1 MKNGN
6 YLNQRLQTLN
16 IQDQDNQCQGFQTFT
31 SYHYRI
37 LKDEYYNLTNQ
48 EKERLYKSPFDN
60 ILFTY
65 SDILGERIFYK
76 AKGVKWTKTVERI
89 RYHEQNRWDNWDEES
104 QQFKRSPKY
113 HTAKGG
119 KIAAFFN
126 GIYTYY
132 IKPLQ
137 EQGLTQ
143 EQIIQKLQPTFQKIV
158 ITEGEFK
165 AFKGC
170 QQQIPTIGISGIHNS
185 VNAIKQMKHVN
196 QVQYNFTTDAYFL
209 IELREFFTLFKVR
222 EVVFLMDQ
230 DAFDNEAHDLRAK
243 SFFAAIRN
251 AYYASRNANLH
262 LRFAY
267 ILPNAP
273 GKGLDD
279 LLVAGDAVAIKK
291 ELFESELPPT
301 PSWQEGE
308 SSPNKKFSNERSR
321 SPNQPSSFGDDSPLP
336 LGEGS
341 GERSSSQVKYIHQ
354 IPINNYEALEK
365 LNYAFAQSTQSPPHF
380 FATDKQIIQAPEGTK
395 LSEVIGVG
403 ETYNKIL
410 EAPTGSGKTF
420 LVATCPDWKIIVCP
434 TISLCENVATEY
446 NAYQFDGKDLP
457 AFEKF
462 MQHFEVWTIVF
473 QFLETISAPLRLSVQ
488 SSQHPAKK
496 KNSASLRHSAQ
507 SRQHPAKN
515 SQFSILNSQFISV
528 TYKSFRKLTAYL
540 TQHTHRFRVFIDESQ
555 NFTTSTNPS
564 YLLKELREVI
574 ALSTAYQ
581 STTLLTGTY
590 LPAFHSTIAQL
601 PILKV
606 QIPKP
611 TKTAH
616 LLACNDTLRAAA
628 QLAQQSIKEG
638 RFPMILFNSKN
649 EAGKLGTLKSY
660 LKEQEI
666 AYFNANTK
674 TDSDW
679 QAITKNGKIATNYQG
694 MCVTSVLK
702 EGNNIYNEY
711 DFDIILIGSFHS
723 AEIEQFC
730 NRPRQPKS
738 VRLYK
743 LISDKAQ
750 TSDNKRS
757 IYSIATN
764 LLYKAIATAQQLNRK
779 DDQLPIDVLEREFT
793 ARQLI
798 AALPIQLDENG
809 RCQIDELRLSNQA
822 FQIDRIQENRNPEL
836 LRRRLAQYHI
846 HLSDR
851 QLYEVEKDKEI
862 AAESKEA
869 RRLAQQQKEETF
881 DNLYQTLQNKEIYT
895 HASHQLTHHTKQ
907 LNDVE
912 KNIYQRIQSVTTLIT
927 DKQQVLGM
935 LAEARL
941 SGAKFTLLRRQYII
955 HCLQADTNYLESQRP
970 FSQLL
975 QDIQAA
981 FPLGERLTAKDIK
994 TKLLIALHKDNSI
1007 DTTRIQQD
1015 TSNRKAIKVLKL
1027 FFDLEKIKGHR
1038 ERYYTVCG
1046 TYWAN
1051 NLNKIDDYVPQQLP
1065 LTKDGYP
1072 DFWAD
1077 IA

>member
-1 MKNGN
+1 MTNGN
-6 YLNQRLQTLN
+6 YLNQRLKNLN
-16 IQDQDNQCQGFQTFT
+16 ITQADNNCQGFQTFT

-37 LKDEYYNLTNQ
+37 LKDEYYNLTNK

-65 SDILGERIFYK
+65 SDIWGERIFYK

-89 RYHEQNRWDNWDEES
+89 RYHENNRFDKWNAEKGILE
-104 QQFKRSPKY
+104 RSAKY

-119 KIAAFFN
+119 KVAAFFN
-126 GIYTYY
+126 GIYAYY

-143 EQIIQKLQPTFQKIV
+143 EQIIQQLRPTFQKIV

-185 VNAIKQMKHVN
+185 VNAIKEMKVLN
-196 QVQYNFTTDAYFL
+196 QVEYNFTTDAHFL
-209 IELREFFTLFKVR
+209 LEIRDFLQIFQVQ
-222 EVVFLMDQ
+222 EVIFLMDQ
-230 DAFDNEAHDLRAK
+230 DAFDNEAHTNRAK
-243 SFFAAIRN
+243 SFFAAVRN
-251 AYYASRNANLH
+251 AYYASRNARINLS
-262 LRFAY
+262 FAY
-267 ILPNAP
+267 ILSNAP

-279 LLVAGDAVAIKK
+279 ILVAGNVASIK
-291 ELFESELPPT
+291 SELLENTSAPQLIKVQ
-301 PSWQEGE
+301 SL
-308 SSPNKKFSNERSR
+308 SS
-321 SPNQPSSFGDDSPLP
+321 
-336 LGEGS
+336 
-341 GERSSSQVKYIHQ
+341 
-354 IPINNYEALEK
+354 YEALEK
-365 LNYAFAQSTQSPPHF
+365 LNYAFAQSTQTEPYF
-380 FATDKQIIQAPEGTK
+380 FNTQKQVIQAPIGSK
-395 LSEVIGVG
+395 LSQVIRVG
-403 ETYNKIL
+403 ETYNKIV
-410 EAPTGSGKTF
+410 EAPTGSGKTY

-434 TISLCENVATEY
+434 TISLCKNVAAEY
-446 NAYQFDGKDLP
+446 NAYQFNGKDLL

-462 MQHFEVWTIVF
+462 MRNFEVWDIVF
-473 QFLETISAPLRLSVQ
+473 LFLKEISAPQRLSVPSNQ
-488 SSQHPAKK
+488 
-496 KNSASLRHSAQ
+496 RHKST
-507 SRQHPAKN
+507 
-515 SQFSILNSQFISV
+515 SQFSLLNSQFIAV

-540 TQHTHRFRVFIDESQ
+540 TQYTHRFRVFIDESQ
-555 NFTTSTNPS
+555 NFTTSTSPS

-574 ALSTAYQ
+574 ALSTAYK

-601 PILKV
+601 PILEV

-611 TKTAH
+611 SKKAH

-628 QLAQQSIKEG
+628 QVAKESIEQG

-660 LKEQEI
+660 LKELDI

-674 TDSDW
+674 VDADW
-679 QAITKNGKIATNYQG
+679 QDITQNGWIADNYQG

-730 NRPRQPKS
+730 NRPRNPKS
-738 VRLYK
+738 VQLYK
-743 LISDKAQ
+743 LISDKAHF
-750 TSDNKRS
+750 SDNQKS
-757 IYSIATN
+757 IYAIATH
-764 LLYKAIATAQQLNRK
+764 LLYKAIATTQQLNRN
-779 DDQLPIDVLEREFT
+779 DDHLPMDVLEREFT

-809 RCQIDELRLSNQA
+809 RCQLDELRLSNQA
-822 FQIDRIQENRNPEL
+822 FQIDRIQENRNPDL
-836 LRRRLAQYHI
+836 LRRRLAQYNI
-846 HLSDR
+846 QLSEL
-851 QLYEVEKDKEI
+851 QPYEVAKDKEA

-869 RRLAQQQKEETF
+869 RQVALQQKETLF
-881 DNLYQTLQNKEIYT
+881 DELYQDLQNKEIYT
-895 HASHQLTHHTKQ
+895 HASQQLAHHNKQ

-912 KNIYQRIQSVTTLIT
+912 KNVYQRIQSVTTLIT

-941 SGAKFTLLRRQYII
+941 SGAKFTLLLRQYII
-955 HCLQADTNYLESQRP
+955 HCLQADTDYLESQRP

-981 FPLGERLTAKDIK
+981 FPIGERLTAKEIK
-994 TKLLIALHKDNSI
+994 DKLLTALQKDNSI
-1007 DTTRIQQD
+1007 DTTRIKQD
-1015 TSNRKAIKVLKL
+1015 TSNRKAMKVLKL
-1027 FFDLEKIKGHR
+1027 FFDLEKYQSNGIRK
-1038 ERYYTVCG
+1038 YAIQG
-1046 TYWAN
+1046 TYWSN
-1051 NLNKIDDYVPQQLP
+1051 NLNKIDNYVPSQLP

-1072 DFWAD
+1072 EFWAD